1 MKINFFP
8 IGFLRTPFTNLA
20 DMPIQPSSEKAQ
32 PGYVDI
38 LLEYEEGLKDIGLL
52 SHVILVYY
60 FHEQAKTLLTVKP
73 FLDKVPQGVFATR
86 APTRPNR
93 IGISIVELQKIE
105 NNRLFLNNLDMLDG
119 TPLLDIKPY
128 VPPFDCYQNANSGWL
143 PKNSEIKR
151 QASDDRFLGV

>member
-1 MKINFFP
+1 MKIHFSP
-8 IGFLRTPFTNLA
+8 IGFLHTPFTNLA

-32 PGYVDI
+32 SGYVDV
-38 LLEYEEGLKDIGLL
+38 LPEYQEGLKDIGLF

-60 FHEQAKTLLTVKP
+60 FHKQVKTLLTVKP
-73 FLDKVPQGVFATR
+73 FLDKVPHGVFATR
-86 APTRPNR
+86 APSRPNP
-93 IGISIVELQKIE
+93 IGITVVELQKIE

-151 QASDDRFLGV
+151 QTSDDRFLGV